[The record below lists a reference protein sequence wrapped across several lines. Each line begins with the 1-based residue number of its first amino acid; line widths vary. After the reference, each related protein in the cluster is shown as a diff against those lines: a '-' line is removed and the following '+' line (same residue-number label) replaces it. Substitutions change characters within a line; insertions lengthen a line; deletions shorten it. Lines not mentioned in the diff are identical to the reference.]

1 MQEWLVLIGAGFAA
15 GVLNAVAG
23 GGTFLSF
30 PALVWAGVPP
40 ITANATATLAA
51 LPGYLSSSWGFRHDL
66 QSGGALP
73 LRHLLIL
80 SALGGVIGAILLVI
94 TPASVFTG
102 IVPWLLLAATLL
114 FAFGP
119 QLMERLRRAGAAEA
133 GWLTSALLL
142 LAVAIY
148 GGYFNGGLGIVLLAA
163 FTLLGFR
170 NLHAMN
176 GLKSVVSSVL
186 SVVST
191 ATFILAGI
199 IDWQAALPLALASA
213 LGGYLGARLS
223 RRITNITLLRGFV
236 TLVGAVMTVIFFL
249 RQTNF
254 GA

>member
-1 MQEWLVLIGAGFAA
+1 MLEWLVLIGAGFAA

-51 LPGYLSSSWGFRHDL
+51 LPGYLSSAWGFRDDL
-66 QSGGALP
+66 EAGGRLS
-73 LRHLLIL
+73 LRSLLAV
-80 SALGGVIGAILLVI
+80 SVLGGVIGALLLVV
-94 TPASVFTG
+94 TPASVFLG

-119 QLMERLRRAGAAEA
+119 KMMAALRSLGVAQAGSVI
-133 GWLTSALLL
+133 SALVLL
-142 LAVAIY
+142 GVSVY

-163 FTLLGFR
+163 FTVLGYS

-191 ATFILAGI
+191 VTFIAAGI
-199 IDWQAALPLALASA
+199 IDWHYALPLALASA

-223 RRITNITLLRGFV
+223 RRITNTTLLRWFV
-236 TLVGAVMTVIFFL
+236 TAVGAVMSLVFFL
-249 RQTNF
+249 R
-254 GA
+254 